1 METKTNENKH
11 VNISIEMYLGT
22 NSIGVNS
29 THGRTG
35 TVGGG
40 LDALEQRG
48 KGGGAGQENDAVPCA
63 KFQRGTVLPGLFAVR
78 VALRKRT
85 LHPEA
90 FLLLSCLNWLPYLL

>member
-1 METKTNENKH
+1 M
-11 VNISIEMYLGT
+11 
-22 NSIGVNS
+22 NS

-40 LDALEQRG
+40 FAVDALEQRG
-48 KGGGAGQENDAVPCA
+48 KGGGAGQENDAVPRA

-85 LHPEA
+85 LPRKRTKQ
-90 FLLLSCLNWLPYLL
+90 